1 MGMVTFVPKEGTE
14 YRQGWPEKVVGKY
27 ESFIDLDLDHVE
39 RDDDFAMYEDQFG
52 DEYEFVGKD
61 DEDWTVEVRED

>member
-14 YRQGWPEKVVGKY
+14 YQQGWPEKVVGKY

-39 RDDDFAMYEDQFG
+39 RDDDFAMYKDQFG